1 MSVLAKA
8 PNYISKCVVMFTT
21 QIYSVIDGKET
32 RTNSNVRS
40 WNLKIFFFFLKKI
53 IQTNESIVI
62 EVADLFRG

>member
-1 MSVLAKA
+1 
-8 PNYISKCVVMFTT
+8 MFTT